1 MLLTIKCSHR
11 LYPISLRGGNGSCDI
26 VSYVI
31 TVKICSNFFCQFLS
45 EGFHQWDGTMALCH
59 RTEMPDR
66 SDKTEK
72 LVIDPGNLTL
82 GRFYLAGSSTLS
94 EDNLN

>member
-1 MLLTIKCSHR
+1 
-11 LYPISLRGGNGSCDI
+11 
-26 VSYVI
+26 
-31 TVKICSNFFCQFLS
+31 
-45 EGFHQWDGTMALCH
+45 MALCH

-82 GRFYLAGSSTLS
+82 GRFYLAGNSTLS
-94 EDNLN
+94 EDNLNLVN